1 MSFKDEMDRRA
12 RRVLGVTDDSLMV
25 DYNEE
30 VDKYYSG
37 YCDTCSYTE
46 TSWKLVVSVFDG
58 GKYSYPTSNNI
69 VSRREFGDMGE
80 YMRLLDAVPDED

>member
-30 VDKYYSG
+30 VDKYYG
-37 YCDTCSYTE
+37 GFCDTCSYTE
-46 TSWKLVVSVFDG
+46 TSWKLIVSVFDG
-58 GKYSYPTSNNI
+58 AVHPYPTSNNT
-69 VSRREFGDMGE
+69 VSRREFEDMGR
-80 YMRLLDAVPDED
+80 YLRLLDEVPDED